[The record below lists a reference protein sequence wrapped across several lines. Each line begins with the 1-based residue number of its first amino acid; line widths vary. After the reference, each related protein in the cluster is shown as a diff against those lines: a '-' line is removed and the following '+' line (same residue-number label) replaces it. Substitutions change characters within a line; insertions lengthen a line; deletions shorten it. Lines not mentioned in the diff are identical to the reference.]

1 MEKNTRPVPIGIDN
15 FKKVIEG
22 GYCYVDKTDLIED
35 ILTRGALVNLFPR
48 PRRFGKT
55 LTISMLENYF
65 NIKKKEENINLFNG
79 LKIKES
85 SEKVKEQQGKYPVI
99 SLNLKSVKA
108 NNWEDEYNLLKNLM
122 SQLYYDYIEVLEC
135 LNQTEKQE
143 YNEILLKFGGDNF
156 EEIIR
161 NYQK

>member
-1 MEKNTRPVPIGIDN
+1 MKNNVRPIPIGIDN

-22 GYCYVDKTDLIED
+22 RYCYVDKTDLIED
-35 ILTRGALVNLFPR
+35 VLTRGALVNLFPR

-85 SEKVKEQQGKYPVI
+85 SEKVIEQQGKYPVI

-108 NNWEDEYNLLKNLM
+108 D
-122 SQLYYDYIEVLEC
+122 
-135 LNQTEKQE
+135 T
-143 YNEILLKFGGDNF
+143 
-156 EEIIR
+156 
-161 NYQK
+161 

>member
-1 MEKNTRPVPIGIDN
+1 MEKNKRPVPIGIDN
-15 FKKVIEG
+15 FKKLIEG

-65 NIKKKEENINLFNG
+65 DIKRKEENINLFSG
-79 LKIKES
+79 LKIGKA
-85 SEKVKEQQGKYPVI
+85 SEEIREEQGKYPVI

-108 NNWEDEYNLLKNLM
+108 DNWD
-122 SQLYYDYIEVLEC
+122 
-135 LNQTEKQE
+135 
-143 YNEILLKFGGDNF
+143 
-156 EEIIR
+156 
-161 NYQK
+161 